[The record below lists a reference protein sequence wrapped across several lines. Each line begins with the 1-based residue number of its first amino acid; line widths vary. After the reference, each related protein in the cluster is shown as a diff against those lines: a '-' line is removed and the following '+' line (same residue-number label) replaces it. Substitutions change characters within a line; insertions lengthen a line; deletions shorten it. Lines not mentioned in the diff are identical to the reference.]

1 MRLDQ
6 LGQACIVRLVNMR
19 LHYKDGHKIMHYASI
34 EELVSMH
41 NR

>member
-1 MRLDQ
+1 MRVDE
-6 LGQACIVRLVNMR
+6 LGRAFIVRLVNIR

-34 EELVSMH
+34 EELASTH